1 MAGLKKIVFP
11 KDLPMAKREAHRRI
25 GFSGAHNFRDLGGY
39 RNSDGATVKWGLLYR
54 ADGLHHLSRRDV
66 KALSRLGLARII
78 DFRAEFEQEK
88 DPDRLPDDPKLKV
101 VAIPIFDAN
110 SLLGKEVRERITAG
124 KLDGLDPEGL
134 LHEAYLQ
141 FVSQFTPQ
149 YRAFFQEVLA
159 AEGKPILFHCT
170 AGKDRTGFAAALLLS
185 VLGVPMETIRD
196 DYLLTQVYGQKVLAP
211 LYFYVRLVR
220 GKRAMEMVQRFAAA
234 RASYLQAAFD
244 AIDSTYGSFEAYV
257 REGLGLSD
265 ADLKRL
271 RDSLLEL

>member
-11 KDLPMAKREAHRRI
+11 KDLSIAERESHRRI
-25 GFSGAHNFRDLGGY
+25 AFSGAHNFRDLGGY
-39 RNSDGATVKWGLLYR
+39 RSRDGSRVKWGLLYR
-54 ADGLHHLSRRDV
+54 ADGLHNLSKRDV

-78 DFRAEFEQEK
+78 DFRAEFEQERE
-88 DPDRLPDDPKLKV
+88 PDRLPDDPKLKV
-101 VAIPIFDAN
+101 VSIPIFDAN

-149 YRAFFQEVLA
+149 YRAFFREVLA

-170 AGKDRTGFAAALLLS
+170 AGKDRTGFAAAVLLS
-185 VLGVPMETIRD
+185 VLQVPMETIRD

-211 LYFYVRLVR
+211 LFFYVRLFR
-220 GKRAMEMVQRFAAA
+220 GKRVMVMVQRFAAA

-244 AIDSTYGSFEAYV
+244 ALGDFDFAFA
-257 REGLGLSD
+257 RE
-265 ADLKRL
+265 
-271 RDSLLEL
+271 